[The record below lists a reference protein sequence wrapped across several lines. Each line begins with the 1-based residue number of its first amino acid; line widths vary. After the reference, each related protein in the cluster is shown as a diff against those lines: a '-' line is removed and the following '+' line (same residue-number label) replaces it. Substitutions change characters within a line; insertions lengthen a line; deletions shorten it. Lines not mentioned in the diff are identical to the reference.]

1 MRFDVRVI
9 KTLIDVGGELFEPH
23 IYVGG
28 EIVKAFVHGCEAFV
42 DVGGEVVE
50 AFGHGFEPDVHRAL
64 EPVNL
69 RLDMREPSACFGYE
83 TSEFGVG
90 NKLMVVVGWRSIHWR
105 EDSLDCAT

>member
-1 MRFDVRVI
+1 MRFNVCVV
-9 KTLIDVGGELFEPH
+9 KPLIDVHSEFFKPF
-23 IYVGG
+23 I
-28 EIVKAFVHGCEAFV
+28 
-42 DVGGEVVE
+42 DVGGEVVKS
-50 AFGHGFEPDVHRAL
+50 FVHGFKANIHGVL

>member
-1 MRFDVRVI
+1 MRFNVCVVKPLIDVHSEFF
-9 KTLIDVGGELFEPH
+9 KPFIDVGGE
-23 IYVGG
+23 V
-28 EIVKAFVHGCEAFV
+28 VKSFVHGFESFV
-42 DVGGEVVE
+42 DVGGEVVKS
-50 AFGHGFEPDVHRAL
+50 FVHGFKANIHGVL